1 MDSNN
6 ISHNEGI
13 MHHRSHDNNR
23 ELTRQVHKILDECAT
38 KLKDDPRRYTSM
50 FIKEKLNNIMLY
62 LLNPDSSGTIVSSPE
77 IIQMIHSFWKRQK
90 NNVIICDVC
99 VDVLLGIIKERKVK
113 IKNHFGNDLGLKKF
127 KPAGPNTNGPEY
139 TFNEYLDQ
147 RSFIYNC
154 IRFFIIRCCTRM
166 ISICCIIRTIP

>member
-1 MDSNN
+1 
-6 ISHNEGI
+6 
-13 MHHRSHDNNR
+13 MHHRSHDDNR
-23 ELTRQVHKILDECAT
+23 ELTRRVHKILDECAT

-77 IIQMIHSFWKRQK
+77 IIQMIHSFWFTKKNK

-127 KPAGPNTNGPEY
+127 KPAGRNGP
-139 TFNEYLDQ
+139 
-147 RSFIYNC
+147 
-154 IRFFIIRCCTRM
+154 
-166 ISICCIIRTIP
+166 

>member
-1 MDSNN
+1 
-6 ISHNEGI
+6 
-13 MHHRSHDNNR
+13 
-23 ELTRQVHKILDECAT
+23 
-38 KLKDDPRRYTSM
+38 M

-113 IKNHFGNDLGLKKF
+113 IKNHLQHFGNDLGLKINK
-127 KPAGPNTNGPEY
+127 
-139 TFNEYLDQ
+139 YLDQ
-147 RSFIYNC
+147 SSFMFNS
-154 IRFFIIRCCTRM
+154 IRLRLSQVQKMFKNENYRECEKILIIVSKRVT
-166 ISICCIIRTIP
+166 S